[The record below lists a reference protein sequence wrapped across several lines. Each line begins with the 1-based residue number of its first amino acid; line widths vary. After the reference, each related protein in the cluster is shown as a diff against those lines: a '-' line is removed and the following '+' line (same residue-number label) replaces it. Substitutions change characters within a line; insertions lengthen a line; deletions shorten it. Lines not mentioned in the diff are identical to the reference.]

1 MEVVVSRL
9 KGARLKIEENF
20 THDNFSGN
28 FVPRDSTLKSRK
40 FLELDS
46 SLRPEATGTAMF
58 ESKSDITLFQHG
70 GFSLFLSFKLQLLC
84 PWQLHKSQKLKLQ
97 S

>member
-28 FVPRDSTLKSRK
+28 SVPRDSSLKSRK

-46 SLRPEATGTAMF
+46 NLRDQRPLGQPCLRVNLMRLCTQEWKGCL
-58 ESKSDITLFQHG
+58 TLG
-70 GFSLFLSFKLQLLC
+70 GRQEETRS
-84 PWQLHKSQKLKLQ
+84 
-97 S
+97 